1 MVVRFRNITDN
12 SANVQMVYVEVARM
26 SDENTNNN
34 NNNNLYYDDSVHNA
48 NDPFSDW
55 SKLIHR
61 PVYSL
66 DGKKIGFVRKLVADY
81 MLVKKGL
88 VTLNKYFIP
97 KSLAES
103 LDRKRRIRLKVDA
116 YEIHTKYSYAKM
128 KDLLTALDN
137 VPEQDVNPRPL
148 YDRLQAFRYGATR
161 NRAAAAIAFVSG
173 ILFITSGY
181 KANLEIYNL
190 ITNQIIAIDGL
201 RDFWQYLV
209 APIGVLALLSQLGGI
224 TVLFGAGFF
233 AANRVNIGKFLVIV
247 GTGQGLFTIALRIL
261 TELWTGQIWAIDNY
275 VTWLTSSA
283 TGLGILFAVLS
294 QSVSKGK
301 GQSIT
306 SKAVRFAFKKQ
317 NSRG

>member
-1 MVVRFRNITDN
+1 
-12 SANVQMVYVEVARM
+12 M
-26 SDENTNNN
+26 SDENNNV
-34 NNNNLYYDDSVHNA
+34 YDEGSVRDV

-66 DGKKIGFVRKLVADY
+66 DGKKIGFIRKLVSDY

-88 VTLNKYFIP
+88 VTLNTYFIP

-116 YEIHTKYSYAKM
+116 YEVHTKYSYAKM
-128 KDLLTALDN
+128 KDLLLALES
-137 VPEQDVNPRPL
+137 VPQQDVNPHPL
-148 YDRLQAFRYGATR
+148 YDRLQTFRYGATR

-173 ILFITSGY
+173 ILFLSSGY
-181 KANLEIYNL
+181 KANLEIYDL

-224 TVLFGAGFF
+224 TVLLGAAFF

-247 GTGQGLFTIALRIL
+247 GTGQGLFTIALRIV

-306 SKAVRFAFKKQ
+306 SKAVRLALRRQTTKKQ
-317 NSRG
+317 NNRG

>member
-1 MVVRFRNITDN
+1 
-12 SANVQMVYVEVARM
+12 M
-26 SDENTNNN
+26 SDENT
-34 NNNNLYYDDSVHNA
+34 NNNNLYYDDSVRNA

-116 YEIHTKYSYAKM
+116 YEVKTKYSYAKM

-137 VPEQDVNPRPL
+137 VPEQDVHPRPL

-201 RDFWQYLV
+201 REFWQYLV

-247 GTGQGLFTIALRIL
+247 GTGQGLFTIALRVL

-275 VTWLTSSA
+275 VTWLTTSA

-317 NSRG
+317 KSMG

>member
-1 MVVRFRNITDN
+1 
-12 SANVQMVYVEVARM
+12 M
-26 SDENTNNN
+26 SDDKNK
-34 NNNNLYYDDSVHNA
+34 LYYGNPVSNNA
-48 NDPFSDW
+48 HDPFSDW

-61 PVYSL
+61 PVYSI

-88 VTLNKYFIP
+88 VNLNKYFIP

-103 LDRKRRIRLKVDA
+103 LDKKKRIRLKVDA
-116 YEIHTKYSYAKM
+116 NEVRTKYSYAKM
-128 KDLLTALDN
+128 KDLLSALEN
-137 VPEQDVNPRPL
+137 VPEQDVKPNPL
-148 YDRLQAFRYGATR
+148 YDRLQTFRHGVTR
-161 NRAAAAIAFVSG
+161 NRSAAAIAFVSG
-173 ILFITSGY
+173 ILFLSSGY

-190 ITNQIIAIDGL
+190 ITNQIIAVDGL
-201 RDFWQYLV
+201 RDLWQYLI
-209 APIGVLALLSQLGGI
+209 APIGVLALLAQLGGI

-247 GTGQGLFTIALRIL
+247 GTGQGLLTIAIRIL
-261 TELWTGQIWAIDNY
+261 TEIWTGQIWGVDNY

-306 SKAVRFAFKKQ
+306 SKAVRFALRRQSIQKNNGRN
-317 NSRG
+317 NS

>member
-1 MVVRFRNITDN
+1 
-12 SANVQMVYVEVARM
+12 M
-26 SDENTNNN
+26 SDDNNN
-34 NNNNLYYDDSVHNA
+34 NNMYYDDSVRNA
-48 NDPFSDW
+48 HDPFSDW

-61 PVYSL
+61 PVYSR

-116 YEIHTKYSYAKM
+116 YEVRTKYSYANM
-128 KDLLTALDN
+128 KDLLTALET
-137 VPEQDVNPRPL
+137 VPQQDVNPRPL
-148 YDRLQAFRYGATR
+148 YDRLQTFRYSTTR

-173 ILFITSGY
+173 ILFLSSGY

-190 ITNQIIAIDGL
+190 VTNQIIAIDGL

-233 AANRVNIGKFLVIV
+233 AANRVNIGKFLVII

-261 TELWTGQIWAIDNY
+261 TEVWTGQIWAIDNY

-283 TGLGILFAVLS
+283 TGLGILFAVMS

-301 GQSIT
+301 GQSII
-306 SKAVRFAFKKQ
+306 SKAFRFALRRQNIKNQ
-317 NSRG
+317 NSRE

>member
-1 MVVRFRNITDN
+1 
-12 SANVQMVYVEVARM
+12 M
-26 SDENTNNN
+26 SDDKNK
-34 NNNNLYYDDSVHNA
+34 LYYGNPVSNNA
-48 NDPFSDW
+48 HDPFSDW

-61 PVYSL
+61 PVYSI

-88 VTLNKYFIP
+88 VNLNKYFIP

-103 LDRKRRIRLKVDA
+103 LDKKKRIRLKVDA
-116 YEIHTKYSYAKM
+116 NEVRTKYSYAKM
-128 KDLLTALDN
+128 KDLLSALEN
-137 VPEQDVNPRPL
+137 VPEQDVKPNPL
-148 YDRLQAFRYGATR
+148 YDRLQTFRHGVTR
-161 NRAAAAIAFVSG
+161 NRSAAAIAFVSG
-173 ILFITSGY
+173 ILFLSSGY

-190 ITNQIIAIDGL
+190 ITNQIIAVDGL
-201 RDFWQYLV
+201 RDLWQYLI
-209 APIGVLALLSQLGGI
+209 APIGVLALLAQLGGI

-247 GTGQGLFTIALRIL
+247 GTGQGLLTIAIRIL
-261 TELWTGQIWAIDNY
+261 TEIWTGQIWGVDNY

-306 SKAVRFAFKKQ
+306 SKAVRFALRRQSIQENNGRK
-317 NSRG
+317 

>member
-1 MVVRFRNITDN
+1 
-12 SANVQMVYVEVARM
+12 M
-26 SDENTNNN
+26 SDDD
-34 NNNNLYYDDSVHNA
+34 NLYYDHSVHNA
-48 NDPFSDW
+48 HDPFSDW
-55 SKLIHR
+55 SRLMHR
-61 PVYSL
+61 PVYSK

-97 KSLAES
+97 MSLAES
-103 LDRKRRIRLKVDA
+103 LDKKRRIRLKVDA
-116 YEIHTKYSYAKM
+116 YEVRTKYSYVKM
-128 KDLLTALDN
+128 KDLLTALEN
-137 VPEQDVNPRPL
+137 VPEQDVKPQPV
-148 YDRLQAFRYGATR
+148 YDRLQTFRYGTTR

-173 ILFITSGY
+173 ILFVSSGY
-181 KANLEIYNL
+181 KANLEIYSL

-201 RDFWQYLV
+201 RDFWQYLI
-209 APIGVLALLSQLGGI
+209 APIGVLALLAQLGGI

-247 GTGQGLFTIALRIL
+247 GTGQGLITIAIRIL
-261 TELWTGQIWAIDNY
+261 TEVWTGQIWAIDNY

-301 GQSIT
+301 GESIT
-306 SKAVRFAFKKQ
+306 SRAVRFALRQKTIHKR
-317 NSRG
+317 NSRT